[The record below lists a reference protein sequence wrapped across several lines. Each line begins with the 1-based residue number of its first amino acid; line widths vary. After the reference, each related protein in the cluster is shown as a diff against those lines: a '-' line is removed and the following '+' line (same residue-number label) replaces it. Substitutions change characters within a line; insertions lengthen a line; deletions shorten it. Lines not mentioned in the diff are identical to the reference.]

1 MLEPTLGNQNQEF
14 LYNWHSKLKQ
24 VFLSLMEDILQFCNK
39 TINITI
45 QELITNESPLKAS
58 INYNNWFQE
67 IKVEIMKNK
76 ESST

>member
-1 MLEPTLGNQNQEF
+1 MLEPTLGNQNQKF

-67 IKVEIMKNK
+67 IKVEILKNE

>member
-1 MLEPTLGNQNQEF
+1 MLEPTLGNQNQKF

-45 QELITNESPLKAS
+45 RELITNESPLKAS
-58 INYNNWFQE
+58 INYNNRFQE
-67 IKVEIMKNK
+67 IKVEIMKNE

>member
-1 MLEPTLGNQNQEF
+1 MLEPTLGNQNQKF

-58 INYNNWFQE
+58 INYNNRFQE
-67 IKVEIMKNK
+67 IKVEIMKNE

>member
-1 MLEPTLGNQNQEF
+1 MLEPTLGNQNQKF

-67 IKVEIMKNK
+67 IKVEIMKNE

>member
-1 MLEPTLGNQNQEF
+1 MLEPTLGNQNQKF

-45 QELITNESPLKAS
+45 QELITNESPLKES

-67 IKVEIMKNK
+67 IKVEIMKNE

>member
-1 MLEPTLGNQNQEF
+1 MLEPTLGNQNQKF

-39 TINITI
+39 TINITL
-45 QELITNESPLKAS
+45 QELITNESPLKES

-67 IKVEIMKNK
+67 IKVEIMKNE